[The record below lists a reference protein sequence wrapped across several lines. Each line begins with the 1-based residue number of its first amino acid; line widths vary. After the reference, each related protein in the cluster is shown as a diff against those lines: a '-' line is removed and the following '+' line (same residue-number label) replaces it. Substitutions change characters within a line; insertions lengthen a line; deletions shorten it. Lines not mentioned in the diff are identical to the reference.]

1 MRESYAQPP
10 SPAVAAPLPWRL
22 EDIDLSAVDAQRV
35 RGDDTLFF
43 MLASASFVEIA
54 SGLYT
59 RNLSTYY
66 SDDDAVVSWLN
77 GNWEQ
82 EEIQHG
88 RALRAYVRAAWPEF
102 DWDAANTAFYAE
114 YSARCT
120 LDEFEPTR
128 GLELAARCVV
138 ETATATFY
146 RMVHDYTD
154 EPVLKTITGHIKSDE
169 VRHYSHFWRFFE
181 QYRRREKVGRTKVL
195 RAIVRRVV
203 EVSNDDGLIAFRHA
217 FATRYPQR
225 RFERGHYDQFQR
237 DLKRILRGHY
247 PFDMALK
254 MLLKPLNLPAT
265 LHSLV
270 LPPLRKGARLLT

>member
-1 MRESYAQPP
+1 MPESYAEPH
-10 SPAVAAPLPWRL
+10 SPALAAPLPWRL
-22 EDIDLSAVDAQRV
+22 EEIDLSAVDAQRV

-43 MLASASFVEIA
+43 MLASASFVESA

-59 RNLSTYY
+59 RNLSAYY
-66 SDDDAVVSWLN
+66 ADDDAMVSWLN
-77 GNWEQ
+77 VNWEQ

-88 RALRAYVRAAWPEF
+88 RALRAYVLAAWPEF
-102 DWDAANTAFYAE
+102 DWETANTAFYAD

-120 LDEFEPTR
+120 LEEFEPTR

-169 VRHYSHFWRFFE
+169 VRHYSYFWRFFE
-181 QYRRREKVGRTKVL
+181 QYRQREKVGRTKVL
-195 RAIVRRVV
+195 RAIVRRVA
-203 EVSNDDGLIAFRHA
+203 EVTSDDGLIAYRNV

-225 RFERGHYDQFQR
+225 RFEQRYYDQFQ
-237 DLKRILRGHY
+237 LEVKRILRGHY
-247 PFDMALK
+247 PYEMALK
-254 MLLKPLNLPAT
+254 MLLKPLDLPAT
-265 LHSLV
+265 LHKLV